1 MGGEVGGGEVG
12 GGEVGGGEV
21 GGDEV
26 TNNIELTL
34 VGDSKFNGWKTKHV
48 SF

>member
-1 MGGEVGGGEVG
+1 MGGEVGEGEVG
-12 GGEVGGGEV
+12 GDEARR
-21 GGDEV
+21 DEV

>member
-1 MGGEVGGGEVG
+1 MG

>member
-1 MGGEVGGGEVG
+1 MGGEVG